1 MARRPRAAKSQG
13 SDILSLL
20 SAKKAFLFDLDG
32 TLVDSSPL
40 HERAYV
46 ETIQANGLEVAFCYE
61 HAKGRSTQ
69 DYLAVILA
77 PEDLPRLQALAAE
90 KQSRYRDLIADLQ
103 PLPGADRIL
112 AFLKSEGK
120 RLYVVTGGSRRSS
133 NHALAAVGLAGYFEG
148 MTAADDVAR
157 SKPEPDP
164 YLHALHSVGFP
175 SSEAIAVEDAENGV
189 LSCRAANLDVI
200 LVNNQEAGRRIQP
213 YFSDLDS
220 LLEALRCGISA
231 Q

>member
-1 MARRPRAAKSQG
+1 M
-13 SDILSLL
+13 SLL

-40 HERAYV
+40 HERAYL
-46 ETIQANGLEVAFCYE
+46 ETIQANGLNVPFRYE
-61 HAKGRSTQ
+61 NAKGRSTQ
-69 DYLAVILA
+69 DYLAMILA

-90 KQSRYRDLIADLQ
+90 KQARYRDLIANLQ
-103 PLPGADRIL
+103 PLPGAERIL

-133 NHALAAVGLAGYFEG
+133 NHALQAMGLADYFEG

-164 YLHALHSVGFP
+164 YLHALYSIGLP
-175 SSEAIAVEDAENGV
+175 ASEAIAIEDAENGV
-189 LSCRAANLDVI
+189 LSCQAANLDVI
-200 LVNNQEAGRRIQP
+200 LVNNEEAGHRIRP

-220 LLEALRCGISA
+220 LLEALRCGTSA